1 VHYGGIERIVD
12 LLVVELQCRGHDV
25 VLFANPASSTSAKLV
40 SYPRLKS
47 TSKIDTVLN
56 TQFVYKQLAQLGSV
70 DVVHS
75 FARLAY
81 LLPILPKS
89 LPKIQSYQRFISP
102 RSVKL
107 GRYLSRGTLAFTS
120 CSAANASSVR
130 HLARWHIIYNG
141 VQTSKYDPCLSVA
154 SNAPLV
160 YLGRIERIKGVHTAI
175 AIALKTGNDL
185 IIAGNIATSGPEAIY
200 FDEEVKPYCD
210 GKQIQYVGPVN
221 DSEKSELLRQAK
233 GMLFPIQWEEP
244 FGIVMA
250 ESLACGTPV
259 IGFARGAVPEVV
271 EHGVTGF
278 VCHSFDE
285 MVDSVSKL
293 PSIDRAACRR
303 SVEERFSERVIVDG
317 YESLYYHL
325 VEKQK
330 R

>member
-1 VHYGGIERIVD
+1 MHYGGIERIVEM
-12 LLVVELQCRGHDV
+12 LVTELQRRDHEV
-25 VLFANPASSTSAKLV
+25 FLFANPESDTTAKLFA
-40 SYPRLKS
+40 YPRLKS

-56 TQFVYKQLAQLGSV
+56 MQFVYKQLAQLGSI
-70 DVVHS
+70 DIVHS

-81 LLPILPKS
+81 LLPVLPTS
-89 LPKIQSYQRFISP
+89 LTKIQSYQRAISP

-107 GRYLSRGTLAFTS
+107 GSYLSRGTLAFTS
-120 CSAANASSVR
+120 CSASNASSVQ
-130 HLARWHIIYNG
+130 HLAKWHIIYNG
-141 VQTSKYDPCLSVA
+141 VQTSKYAPCLNVA

-185 IIAGNIATSGPEAIY
+185 IIAGNTAASGLEAIY
-200 FDEEVKPYCD
+200 FEEEVKPYCD
-210 GKQIQYVGPVN
+210 GKQIQYVGPVT
-221 DSEKSELLRQAK
+221 DSEKNELLRQAK
-233 GMLFPIQWEEP
+233 AMLFPIQWEEP

-285 MVDSVSKL
+285 MVDSVAKL
-293 PSIDRAACRR
+293 LFIDRAACRR

-317 YESLYYHL
+317 YESLYYYM
-325 VEKQK
+325 VENK